1 MESLIRKFEAAVAPG
16 PERVTPGVVVASG
29 TVKGALH
36 IPFRLE
42 CPLPDIVHEQA
53 D

>member
-16 PERVTPGVVVASG
+16 PERITPGVVIASA

-42 CPLPDIVHEQA
+42 RLLRDIVHEQA